1 MDLHPID
8 LRMTSTLPR
17 SPHRLWAYAYEIV
30 PPQASRRLE
39 RIRALVEGENLAALT
54 GPGAW
59 AGRLVLEKKVTHILI
74 VSDSPVR
81 NREINCKLEAELE
94 RLHADFSVTE
104 PLVIRNAL
112 EPIPEHKKS
121 GGNGR

>member
-1 MDLHPID
+1 
-8 LRMTSTLPR
+8 MTSTQHR

-30 PPQASRRLE
+30 PPQPSKRLD
-39 RIRALVEGENLAALT
+39 RVRALVEGENLAALT

-74 VSDSPVR
+74 VSDTPVR
-81 NREINCKLEAELE
+81 KREINCKLAAELE

-104 PLVIRNAL
+104 PLVIGNPP
-112 EPIPEHKKS
+112 EPILGHKPS
-121 GGNGR
+121 RGNGR

>member
-1 MDLHPID
+1 M
-8 LRMTSTLPR
+8 MNT
-17 SPHRLWAYAYEIV
+17 HRRVPNPLWVYAYEIV
-30 PPQASRRLE
+30 PPQPSRRLDT
-39 RIRALVEGENLAALT
+39 IRALLEGENLAALS

-59 AGRLVLEKKVTHILI
+59 AGRLILEHKVVHILI
-74 VSDSPVR
+74 VSDTPVR

-104 PLVIRNAL
+104 PVAISNAP
-112 EPIPEHKKS
+112 EPRSEHKTA